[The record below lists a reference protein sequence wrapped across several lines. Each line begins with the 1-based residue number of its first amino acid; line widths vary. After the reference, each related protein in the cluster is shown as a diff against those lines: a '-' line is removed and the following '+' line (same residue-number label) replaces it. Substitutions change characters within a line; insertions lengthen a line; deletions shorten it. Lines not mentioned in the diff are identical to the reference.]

1 MHLHIPPSFHH
12 PRFRLL
18 WFGLMVSITGSQMQF
33 SALLWHIREL
43 SDAATAPIALGAVGL
58 ARLIPVAIFS
68 LIGGVI
74 ADRRNRRMVMFIT
87 QSSMAVIALIL
98 ALLTLNNQIALWHIY
113 LLTAIQAIAQA
124 FDLPARQAITPN
136 LVPAE
141 QLPNAFSMTSI
152 AFQTGSIVGP
162 ALGGLIIAY
171 WGLPYAYL
179 LNAFSFL
186 AVIFALIRMGDIPQ
200 KFSSSQQ
207 PTTGLQSIK
216 EGIQFLSERPIIF
229 SSMLLDFFATFFSSA
244 NTLMPIFA
252 RDILHVG
259 EIGYGWLVAAQSLGA
274 TLAAVVISQMD
285 QIRRQGPVLLG
296 AVIVFGLATILF
308 GVSTVFAFSMLSLM
322 LMGAADSVSVVI
334 RNTVRQ
340 LRTPD
345 HLRGRMV
352 SINQLFFMGG
362 PQLGEIEAGLV
373 AQIWGAPLAVI
384 TGGLGCILAV
394 WWIAHRWPQ
403 LLTYQGEPAVI
414 PAVAD

>member
-1 MHLHIPPSFHH
+1 MHLHIPPSLHH
-12 PRFRLL
+12 ARFRLL

-43 SDAATAPIALGAVGL
+43 SDVDTAPIALGAVGL

-68 LIGGVI
+68 LIGGVV
-74 ADRRNRRMVMFIT
+74 ADRRNRRTVMFIT
-87 QSSMAVIALIL
+87 QSSMAFIALVL
-98 ALLTLNNQIALWHIY
+98 GFLTLKGEITLWHIY
-113 LLTAIQAIAQA
+113 VLTALQAVAAA

-152 AFQTGSIVGP
+152 AFQTGSIAGP
-162 ALGGLIIAY
+162 ALSGLIIAY

-179 LNAFSFL
+179 FNALSFL
-186 AVIFALIRMGDIPQ
+186 AVIFALIRMGEIPQ
-200 KFSSSQQ
+200 KYAASQRR
-207 PTTGLQSIK
+207 TTGLQSIK

-259 EIGYGWLVAAQSLGA
+259 EIGYGWLVSAQSIGA

-296 AVIVFGLATILF
+296 AVIVFGLATIMF
-308 GVSTVFAFSMLSLM
+308 GVSRVFAFSMLGLM
-322 LMGAADSVSVVI
+322 MMGAADSVSVVI

-352 SINQLFFMGG
+352 SITQMFFMGG

-373 AQIWGAPLAVI
+373 AQAFSAPFAVV
-384 TGGLGCILAV
+384 TGGVGCILAV

-403 LLTYQGEPAVI
+403 LREYQGEPAAV

>member
-1 MHLHIPPSFHH
+1 
-12 PRFRLL
+12 
-18 WFGLMVSITGSQMQF
+18 MVSIAGSQMQF

-43 SDAATAPIALGAVGL
+43 SDADTAPIALGAVGL
-58 ARLIPVAIFS
+58 ARLIPVVIFS

-74 ADRRNRRMVMFIT
+74 ADRRNRRTVMFIT

-98 ALLTLNNQIALWHIY
+98 GLLTLNNQIALWHIY

-136 LVPAE
+136 LIPAE

-152 AFQTGSIVGP
+152 AFQTGSIAGP
-162 ALGGLIIAY
+162 ALSGLIIAY

-186 AVIFALIRMGDIPQ
+186 AVIIALIRMGDIPQ
-200 KFSSSQQ
+200 KFATSQQ
-207 PTTGLQSIK
+207 RTTGLQSIK

-259 EIGYGWLVAAQSLGA
+259 EIGYGWLVSAQSIGA
-274 TLAAVVISQMD
+274 TLTAVVISQMD

-308 GVSTVFAFSMLSLM
+308 GMSTVFSFSMLGLM

-334 RNTVRQ
+334 RNTIRQ

-352 SINQLFFMGG
+352 SINQMFFMGG

-373 AQIWGAPLAVI
+373 AQIWSAPLAVI